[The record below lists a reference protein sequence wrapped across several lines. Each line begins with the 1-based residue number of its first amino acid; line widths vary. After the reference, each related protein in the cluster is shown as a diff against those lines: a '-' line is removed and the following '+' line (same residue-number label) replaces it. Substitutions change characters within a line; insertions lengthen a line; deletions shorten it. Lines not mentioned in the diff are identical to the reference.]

1 MSSSSDAAVI
11 VERVETPGAFSRLRE
26 LLEEYENALPPE
38 LRHSE
43 EPAFDAAF
51 LARCGSDYV
60 GCAGASGAS
69 SGNAVLQR
77 MYVQP
82 AHRGKGAARSLAQ
95 AAISYA
101 RERGC
106 ERIVLDT
113 NAERMQPAYALYRSL
128 GFAECEPYGEVDYAC
143 PTFMELR
150 LR

>member
-1 MSSSSDAAVI
+1 MFSSSDSAVI
-11 VERVETPGAFSRLRE
+11 VERVETPAAFSALRE

-38 LRHSE
+38 LRHSG

-51 LARCGSDYV
+51 LARSGNDYA
-60 GCAGASGAS
+60 GCAGVS
-69 SGNAVLQR
+69 SAAAGTAVLQR

-82 AHRGKGAARSLAQ
+82 AHRGKGAARALAQ
-95 AAISYA
+95 AAIAYA

-113 NAERMQPAYALYRSL
+113 HAERMKAAYRLYRSL
-128 GFAECEPYGEVDYAC
+128 GFVESKPYGEVDYAC